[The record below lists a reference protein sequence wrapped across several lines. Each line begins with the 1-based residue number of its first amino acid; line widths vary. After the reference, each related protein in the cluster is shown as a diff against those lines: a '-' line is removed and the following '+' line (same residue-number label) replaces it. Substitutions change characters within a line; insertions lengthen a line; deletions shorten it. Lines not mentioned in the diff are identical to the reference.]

1 MIRTYKDKIISEIE
15 SLPEEYLYKLYDIIH
30 YLKLGYLYD
39 KKQNQQKDD
48 PLSNL
53 DDIVI
58 DTGIKDLAENHDH
71 YLYGVNEE

>member
-39 KKQNQQKDD
+39 KNQNKQKDD

-71 YLYGVNEE
+71 YLYGVNKE